1 MSRRIVLVLGGARS
15 GKSAWAER
23 RVAARSTPV
32 TYVAAGALPVPPPTG
47 SDPAAAT
54 PAGTTP
60 RGGEPAGGDP
70 AGGDPAGVDPVGVE
84 LPGAEAVVAEASW
97 AERVA
102 AHRARRPATWVTV
115 EVTAGGDLAGAV
127 ASVPGDVLVDALGAW
142 LAGCPGFAFDGPA
155 LVEALE
161 AGSGEAVVVSEEV
174 GLGVHPYA
182 PVGQAFRDALGLLNG
197 VVSAAAAEAVL
208 VVTGRALSLPAP
220 DAGAPSGGATP

>member
-47 SDPAAAT
+47 SDPVAAM

-70 AGGDPAGVDPVGVE
+70 AGGDPVGVG

-142 LAGCPGFAFDGPA
+142 LAGCAGFAFDGPA

>member
-47 SDPAAAT
+47 SDPVAAT

-60 RGGEPAGGDP
+60 RGGEPAGEDP
-70 AGGDPAGVDPVGVE
+70 AGGDPVGVG
-84 LPGAEAVVAEASW
+84 LPGAEAVVAEPSW
-97 AERVA
+97 GERVA

-127 ASVPGDVLVDALGAW
+127 ARVPGDVLVDALGAW
-142 LAGCPGFAFDGPA
+142 LAGCAGFAFDGPA

-182 PVGQAFRDALGLLNG
+182 PVGQAFRDALGVLNG

-208 VVTGRALSLPAP
+208 VVAGRALSLPAP

>member
-47 SDPAAAT
+47 SDPVAAT

-60 RGGEPAGGDP
+60 RGGEPAGEDP
-70 AGGDPAGVDPVGVE
+70 AGGDPVGVG
-84 LPGAEAVVAEASW
+84 LPGAEAVVAEPSW
-97 AERVA
+97 GERVA

-127 ASVPGDVLVDALGAW
+127 ARVPGDVLVDALGAW

-182 PVGQAFRDALGLLNG
+182 PVGQAFRDALGVLNG

-208 VVTGRALSLPAP
+208 VVAGRALSLPAP

>member
-32 TYVAAGALPVPPPTG
+32 TYVAAGAPPVPPPSG
-47 SDPAAAT
+47 SDPVAAT

-70 AGGDPAGVDPVGVE
+70 AGGDPVGVG
-84 LPGAEAVVAEASW
+84 LPGAEAVVAEPSW
-97 AERVA
+97 GERVA

-127 ASVPGDVLVDALGAW
+127 AGVPGDVLVDALGAW
-142 LAGCPGFAFDGPA
+142 LAGCAGFAFDGPA

-208 VVTGRALSLPAP
+208 VVAGRALSLPAP

>member
-70 AGGDPAGVDPVGVE
+70 AGVDPVGVE

-102 AHRARRPATWVTV
+102 VHRARRPATWVTV

-127 ASVPGDVLVDALGAW
+127 AGVPGDVLVDALGAW

>member
-47 SDPAAAT
+47 SDPVAAT

-60 RGGEPAGGDP
+60 RGGEPAGEDP
-70 AGGDPAGVDPVGVE
+70 AGGDPVGVG
-84 LPGAEAVVAEASW
+84 LPGAEAVVAEPSW
-97 AERVA
+97 GERVA

-127 ASVPGDVLVDALGAW
+127 AGVPGDVLVDALGAW

-182 PVGQAFRDALGLLNG
+182 PVGQAFRDALGVLNG

-208 VVTGRALSLPAP
+208 VVAGRALSLPAP